1 MKKNDSG
8 TLLSL
13 LSSLL
18 KEASTSKKNNDYES
32 IDFSIIGKAIAVL
45 APSKRAFTKILSS
58 AFFGNVNGK
67 KTDIEIVIFES
78 IDEQFVQALNIKDQE
93 GNLLLREYSDE
104 QFVVIDRSWNAIYF
118 LDRSQGIGGVWAQ
131 DVEKVSL
138 ASFITP
144 LRTLLSWCIED
155 ERAELVHA
163 AGVEIE
169 NKGILLTGPSGS
181 GKSTLALYAA
191 LNGHGIL
198 GDDAVIVHAGK
209 MKAIYQNAKVDKYKN
224 LLNVDERRRI
234 NLNGVGISKDILP
247 LTNNGFNFLSES
259 ELKAVVLPSVGQK
272 TQWTKMKKIDAIK
285 EFMPQ
290 TTKELLG
297 GTNQNVKNLLGIV
310 NNFPFFKLELSGNL
324 EENLLAL
331 KSISAES

>member
-1 MKKNDSG
+1 MKKNNAG
-8 TLLSL
+8 PLLSL
-13 LSSLL
+13 LSNFLQ
-18 KEASTSKKNNDYES
+18 EASTSKKNNYES
-32 IDFSIIGKAIAVL
+32 IDFSIVGKAISVL
-45 APSKRAFTKILSS
+45 APSERAFTKILSS
-58 AFFGNVNGK
+58 AFCGKEVSK
-67 KTDIEIVIFES
+67 KTDIEIIIFES
-78 IDEQFVQALNIKDQE
+78 IDEQFVQALNIKDPE

-131 DVEKVSL
+131 DFEKVSL

-144 LRTLLSWCIED
+144 LRTLLSWCVEG
-155 ERAELVHA
+155 EGAELVHA

-191 LNGHGIL
+191 LNGQGIL
-198 GDDAVIVHAGK
+198 GDDAVVVHAGK

-234 NLNGVGISKDILP
+234 ILNGLEISKDILP

-259 ELKAVVLPSVGQK
+259 ELKAVVLPSIGQK
-272 TQWTKMKKIDAIK
+272 TQWTRMKKIDAIK

-297 GTNQNVKNLLGIV
+297 GTNQNVENLLGIV
-310 NNFPFFKLELSGNL
+310 STFPFFKLELSENL

-331 KSISAES
+331 KSISAET